1 MPKNEEGEFELV
13 LGNRQLLSV
22 FFIVVV
28 LLGVFFAMGLLMG
41 RSGAQS
47 NLAEVRKPD
56 NTPTDRPMV
65 VDAATRPSAA
75 GDRVPP
81 TDSAKAEAKTP
92 EPERKEPERKEPER
106 KEPERKEPERKAEK
120 KEEKKRAEVELPKPD
135 RRRDAAPAASG
146 TGNPP
151 PGNYLQVAW
160 TNENQAKVVAG
171 IVAGKG
177 HRAYLVPYNDLY
189 RVVVGPTGNKEQ
201 AAKLLEDLKAEGFKP
216 FPRKLP

>member
-47 NLAEVRKPD
+47 NLTEMRKPE
-56 NTPTDRPMV
+56 NSPTDRPMV

-81 TDSAKAEAKTP
+81 AETTAKT
-92 EPERKEPERKEPER
+92 EPKPQEPERKEPER

-120 KEEKKRAEVELPKPD
+120 KDEKKRAEVDLPKPE
-135 RRRDAAPAASG
+135 RRPEPPSAAGPG
-146 TGNPP
+146 GPPP

-177 HRAYLVPYNDLY
+177 HKAYLIPYNDLF
-189 RVVVGPTGNKEQ
+189 RVVVGPTGNREQ
-201 AAKLLEDLKAEGFKP
+201 AAKLLDELKAEGFKP